1 MTGDAP
7 RLGVDIP
14 VRDKSGCSYNL
25 GCLRGLVPN
34 GLAPAAAPVRSRLCR
49 LLRRVAWASAA
60 GLMMQQDHRAG
71 VCRTSRF
78 QRWHTKGR
86 VVLNHVNLEAA
97 ILCDAICKASGE
109 QKPSARA
116 LKSSTRTSS
125 VAASAGDKG
134 RAPASTVTSIGNS
147 ITQLSHDRKVQDT
160 RDAGTSVYRG
170 QGSIYWCNWG
180 LWGFAQ
186 PSHEPKSIPCRLGN
200 GFRQSCGD
208 ARHGVIA

>member
-14 VRDKSGCSYNL
+14 DMDRSGCSYNL
-25 GCLRGLVPN
+25 GCLRGLVPI
-34 GLAPAAAPVRSRLCR
+34 GLAPAAAPVKSRLCL

-60 GLMMQQDHRAG
+60 GLMMQQDHREG
-71 VCRTSRF
+71 VWRTRRC

-97 ILCDAICKASGE
+97 ILCDAMCKASGE

-116 LKSSTRTSS
+116 VKSSTRTSS

-134 RAPASTVTSIGNS
+134 RAPASAVTSIGNS
-147 ITQLSHDRKVQDT
+147 DTELPHDRKIRNT
-160 RDAGTSVYRG
+160 RDTGTYVCRG
-170 QGSIYWCNWG
+170 QGYVYWCNWG
-180 LWGFAQ
+180 LGGPAH
-186 PSHEPKSIPCRLGN
+186 PTYEPENAPCRLKI
-200 GFRQSCGD
+200 GFLSSCDD